1 MEINDFGIVYL
12 FENPAMPGLIKIGIT
27 LRGDEKTRM
36 SELYTTGVPVPF
48 NCVYSAKVKDP
59 EKVERALH
67 NAFGPNRINPK
78 REFFEIEAGQAIGI
92 IKLLEIQDITTE
104 VIKQS
109 EKEVDLS
116 SRQAAERLIKRR
128 PRFNFLEM
136 QIPVDSELVFISTGE
151 TAKVVNENTVLFRN
165 EGMSLTRATKI
176 ALEYDYNIAPGTYW
190 SYNGRRLRAIYNDT
204 YQLPEQIVD
213 TVA

>member
-1 MEINDFGIVYL
+1 METNDFGIVYL

-27 LRGDEKTRM
+27 LRGDAQTRM
-36 SELYTTGVPVPF
+36 SELYSTGVPVPF

-92 IKLLEIQDITTE
+92 IKLLQIQEITTQ
-104 VIKQS
+104 VIQQS
-109 EKEVDLS
+109 ENDIDLP

-128 PRFNFLEM
+128 PRFNFIEM
-136 QIPVDSELVFISTGE
+136 QIPIGSEIVFISTGE
-151 TAKVVNENTVLFRN
+151 TARVFSENAVLFRN
-165 EGMSLTRATKI
+165 EEMSLTKATKI
-176 ALEYDYNIAPGTYW
+176 ALDYDYNIAPGTYW
-190 SYNGRRLRAIYNDT
+190 SFNGRRLRAIYNDT
-204 YQLPEQIVD
+204 YHLPEQIVD
-213 TVA
+213 IQS